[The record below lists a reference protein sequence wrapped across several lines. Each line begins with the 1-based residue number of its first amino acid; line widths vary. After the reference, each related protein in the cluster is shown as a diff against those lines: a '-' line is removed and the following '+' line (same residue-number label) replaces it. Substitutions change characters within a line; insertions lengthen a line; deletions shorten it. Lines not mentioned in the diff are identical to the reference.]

1 MAKIEISDELYKDLK
16 DHARYYGAKVDDFIR
31 YILAEAARQSEAYRL
46 QHCQS
51 DDDFWED

>member
-1 MAKIEISDELYKDLK
+1 MKIEISDELYKDLK

-31 YILAEAARQSEAYRL
+31 YILAEAAKQSEAYRL